1 MKRNCIGAAVI
12 SLFILGGCTH
22 TSSSTSSTDAPLKNQ
37 YSGQQINPT
46 SGIKLA
52 QVYRTREKAN
62 TSGRYTLVNLCA
74 DDFKMTKK
82 LSDIATK
89 YSDPSGDA
97 RADDTQSKNWGWDAK
112 LGGVNIGPL
121 SVGGGYSP
129 SVNETATYKNVTY
142 YQVEDADLQTV
153 TASIGPSC
161 RDLIAE
167 HLKANEAVF
176 IVSGAYKGDIDITLT
191 KSQNPSAD
199 AGIKI
204 ANISPNFHVGYT
216 SGSTAKISGKQLF
229 FQIDTEPAM

>member
-1 MKRNCIGAAVI
+1 MTRIRICAGASFLSIIA
-12 SLFILGGCTH
+12 GCTH
-22 TSSSTSSTDAPLKNQ
+22 TPTSPSSTDAPLKNQ

-52 QVYRTREKAN
+52 QVYRSREKAN

-74 DDFKMTKK
+74 DDFRKTNK
-82 LSDIATK
+82 LIDIATK
-89 YSDPSGDA
+89 YANSTGDA

-121 SVGGGYSP
+121 SIGGGYSP
-129 SVNETATYKNVTY
+129 SVNETDTYKNVTY
-142 YQVEDADLQTV
+142 YQVDDADLQTV

-176 IVSGAYKGDIDITLT
+176 IVSAAYKGDIDITLT

-204 ANISPNFHVGYT
+204 ANVSPNFHVGYT

-229 FQIDTEPAM
+229 FQVDTEPTR